1 MNIKVYMKKVDEI
14 ARLWNDTKDPKHKAN
29 WYKSVKELAALL
41 ASSQA
46 KCKADNQTSCK
57 SSDD

>member
-1 MNIKVYMKKVDEI
+1 MKKLDEI

-46 KCKADNQTSCK
+46 KCKADNQTSYK
-57 SSDD
+57 SRAD

>member
-14 ARLWNDTKDPKHKAN
+14 AKLWNDTKDPKHKAN

-41 ASSQA
+41 DSSQA
-46 KCKADNQTSCK
+46 KHKFDNQISYK
-57 SSDD
+57 SRAD

>member
-29 WYKSVKELAALL
+29 WCKSVKELAALL

-46 KCKADNQTSCK
+46 KCKAANQTSYK
-57 SSDD
+57 SRAD

>member
-1 MNIKVYMKKVDEI
+1 MKKLDEI
-14 ARLWNDTKDPKHKAN
+14 ARLWNDTKDSKHKAN

-46 KCKADNQTSCK
+46 KRKADNQTSYK
-57 SSDD
+57 SRAD

>member
-1 MNIKVYMKKVDEI
+1 MNIKAYMKKVDEI
-14 ARLWNDTKDPKHKAN
+14 ARLWNDTKDPKHKAS
-29 WYKSVKELAALL
+29 WYKAVKELAALL

-57 SSDD
+57 FRAD

>member
-1 MNIKVYMKKVDEI
+1 MNIKVYMKKIDKI
-14 ARLWNDTKDPKHKAN
+14 AILWNNTKDPKHKAN

-46 KCKADNQTSCK
+46 KCKADNRTLDK
-57 SSDD
+57 SRAD

>member
-1 MNIKVYMKKVDEI
+1 MNIKVYMKKIDEI

-46 KCKADNQTSCK
+46 KQKGYNQTSYK
-57 SSDD
+57 SRAD